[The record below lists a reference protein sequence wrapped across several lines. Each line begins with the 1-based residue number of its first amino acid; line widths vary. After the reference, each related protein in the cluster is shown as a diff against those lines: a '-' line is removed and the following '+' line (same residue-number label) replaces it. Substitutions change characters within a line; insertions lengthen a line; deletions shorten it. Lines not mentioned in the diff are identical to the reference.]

1 MCWFGEEDEF
11 CEGYCDAGSHL
22 CVVYIVLP
30 FKWVVCET
38 QSESGAAIWQAV
50 SINIL
55 MAGESVNTCAEKCLA
70 YSARKCV
77 FKASGEGR

>member
-1 MCWFGEEDEF
+1 MCWFAEEDEF

-30 FKWVVCET
+30 FKWVVCKT
-38 QSESGAAIWQAV
+38 QSESEAIWQAV

-77 FKASGEGR
+77 FKGR

>member
-1 MCWFGEEDEF
+1 M
-11 CEGYCDAGSHL
+11 
-22 CVVYIVLP
+22 YIVLP
-30 FKWVVCET
+30 FKGVVCKT
-38 QSESGAAIWQAV
+38 QSESAAIWQAV

>member
-1 MCWFGEEDEF
+1 MG
-11 CEGYCDAGSHL
+11 
-22 CVVYIVLP
+22 
-30 FKWVVCET
+30 
-38 QSESGAAIWQAV
+38 ESGAIWQAV
-50 SINIL
+50 SLNIL